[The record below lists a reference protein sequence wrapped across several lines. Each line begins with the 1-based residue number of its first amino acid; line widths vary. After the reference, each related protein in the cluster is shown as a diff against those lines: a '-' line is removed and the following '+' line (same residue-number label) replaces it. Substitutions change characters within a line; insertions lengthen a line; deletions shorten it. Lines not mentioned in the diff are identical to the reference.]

1 MSPNRLLPPNRHRPN
16 DRFSVAPRNSLYEK
30 RSLGRCL
37 SGVQAADE
45 SESPL
50 VQLTGAWWG
59 SVRVNSSEYGV
70 TQIGV
75 SVCDAT
81 VNKHGRYGSNYFAKG
96 RGLHVQRGL
105 AVLLTYQDDADNSPG
120 Q

>member
-1 MSPNRLLPPNRHRPN
+1 MKNGYW
-16 DRFSVAPRNSLYEK
+16 AAAY
-30 RSLGRCL
+30 LGCR
-37 SGVQAADE
+37 VQAADE

-81 VNKHGRYGSNYFAKG
+81 VNKHGRYGSNHFA
-96 RGLHVQRGL
+96 
-105 AVLLTYQDDADNSPG
+105 
-120 Q
+120 